1 MWHAA
6 RSENPPPRRMIRRT
20 AYFVACGAAM
30 LVLEAGA
37 AGTGTAPV
45 AETTARLS
53 LGRHLQYLEDPGAD
67 KTLPQVLA
75 TLGDPSWDTVT
86 ADIPNFGYTDS
97 AYWFTVDLE
106 PLQGAAERNWLLE
119 IAYALPDDIDLYLL
133 SPEGEVERHVATG
146 DGKPFAARPLEH
158 HHFVFPI
165 ELTEDRR
172 QRLLLRVDSSGTI
185 QVPLNLWE
193 SGAFQRADQ
202 SRLLGQG
209 LYFGIML
216 VMVLYNFFL
225 YLTIRDTSY
234 LYYVLF
240 VGNFALFQAALQG
253 FAYQYFWPDAV
264 WWQGQAV
271 AVLASAAVMFAC
283 LFSRRFLALPQT
295 SGWMNRF
302 LVTVTAAA
310 GGTTVFAVF
319 GPYSVSI
326 RMTVVLAIVM
336 SVGVLACGI
345 VMWSRG
351 SKPAR
356 YFTIAW
362 LIYLL
367 GVLMIGLNKFAWL
380 PRNIITE
387 YAMQLGSALEV
398 ILLSFALADRI
409 NQERADKLT
418 AQQAAL
424 ENERLARLAHE
435 EKLQTQRQA
444 TEMLESRVQ
453 ERTRKLESTLDELG
467 RANRMLERL
476 NRMDGLTGIHNRRS
490 FDESLD
496 KEFRRARREGRPLS
510 LIIFD
515 LDHFKDINDRYGHL
529 VGDDCLK
536 TVARHLLELLRR
548 PSDLA
553 ARYGGEEFAVIAGKT
568 DTEGAR
574 YLAEALRRRIEGE
587 TIEAGGGEDVTLT
600 LSGGVA
606 TLVPDG
612 DDQPQDL
619 IAAADAALYCA
630 KHAGRNRICA
640 QDPSREPLLTSSATP

>member
-1 MWHAA
+1 
-6 RSENPPPRRMIRRT
+6 
-20 AYFVACGAAM
+20 
-30 LVLEAGA
+30 
-37 AGTGTAPV
+37 
-45 AETTARLS
+45 
-53 LGRHLQYLEDPGAD
+53 
-67 KTLPQVLA
+67 
-75 TLGDPSWDTVT
+75 
-86 ADIPNFGYTDS
+86 
-97 AYWFTVDLE
+97 
-106 PLQGAAERNWLLE
+106 
-119 IAYALPDDIDLYLL
+119 
-133 SPEGEVERHVATG
+133 
-146 DGKPFAARPLEH
+146 
-158 HHFVFPI
+158 
-165 ELTEDRR
+165 
-172 QRLLLRVDSSGTI
+172 
-185 QVPLNLWE
+185 
-193 SGAFQRADQ
+193 
-202 SRLLGQG
+202 
-209 LYFGIML
+209 
-216 VMVLYNFFL
+216 
-225 YLTIRDTSY
+225 
-234 LYYVLF
+234 
-240 VGNFALFQAALQG
+240 
-253 FAYQYFWPDAV
+253 
-264 WWQGQAV
+264 
-271 AVLASAAVMFAC
+271 MFAC

-302 LVTVTAAA
+302 LVAMTAAA
-310 GGTTVFAVF
+310 GGTTLFAVV

-326 RMTVVLAIVM
+326 RMTVVLALVM

-362 LIYLL
+362 AIYLL

-387 YAMQLGSALEV
+387 YAMQVGSALEV

-424 ENERLARLAHE
+424 ENERLARRAHE
-435 EKLQTQRQA
+435 ETLQTQRRA

-453 ERTRKLESTLDELG
+453 ERTRALESTLDELG

-496 KEFRRARREGRPLS
+496 KEFRRARRDGRPLS

-536 TVARHLLELLRR
+536 VVARHLLELLRR

-553 ARYGGEEFAVIAGKT
+553 ARYGGEEFAVIAPNT

-574 YLAEALRRRIEGE
+574 YLAETLRRRIEGE
-587 TIEAGGGEDVTLT
+587 TVEAGGDEDVALT

-606 TLVPDG
+606 TLVPDA

-619 IAAADAALYCA
+619 IAAADAALYSA